1 MGVLEQSVKKELRR
15 SKVNKAVI
23 TTVATAGVI
32 AAALVAPN
40 VVGAMVRLG
49 LINSAQK
56 RQTVQNSFTKL
67 VARGYIRIDGGKARL
82 TEKGEKFAALIGEG
96 KLKPKKPKKWDHK
109 WRVLIFDIPE
119 HRKKTRDQ
127 VRRTLVTIGFK
138 RLQDSVW
145 VYPYDCEDLLVL
157 LKADLRIGKDLLY
170 MIVDRIE
177 YDAPLRIHFGL

>member
-1 MGVLEQSVKKELRR
+1 MEQSVRR
-15 SKVNKAVI
+15 EVRRTKINKAVI

-32 AAALVAPN
+32 TAVLVAPN
-40 VVGAMVRLG
+40 VVGALARLG

-56 RQTVQNSFTKL
+56 RQAAQNSFAKL
-67 VARGYIRIDGGKARL
+67 VARGYIRVEDGKARL
-82 TEKGEKFAALIGEG
+82 TQKGEKFAALMGEG

-109 WRVLIFDIPE
+109 WRVLIFDVPE
-119 HRKKTRDQ
+119 RRKRTRDQ
-127 VRRTLVTIGFK
+127 VRRTLITIGFM

-157 LKADLRIGKDLLY
+157 LKADLKIGKDLLY

-177 YDAPLRIHFGL
+177 HDAPLRLHFGL